1 MLIYIQGSAESY
13 DTFQNDIIYLNLN
26 FPAPVCPEDEK
37 ECWEF
42 RLVRFYS
49 ILNFAASERI
59 EDLKEW

>member
-1 MLIYIQGSAESY
+1 MGPAESY